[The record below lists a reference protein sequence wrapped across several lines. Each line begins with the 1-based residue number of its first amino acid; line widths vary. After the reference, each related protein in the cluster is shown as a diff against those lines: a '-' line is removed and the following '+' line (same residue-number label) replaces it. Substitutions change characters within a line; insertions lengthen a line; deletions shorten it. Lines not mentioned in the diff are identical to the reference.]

1 MTLNELAEAFLAANK
16 NRLSPNTLR
25 AYGYDLGL
33 LYRELSDIAAGEITV
48 THLRAFLQATAELTP
63 STLARRQATL
73 RSCFAWAYKNDLLTA
88 DPTVKLEPVRLPERD
103 PRPLTEEQVETLLAA
118 IPKGE
123 KRNRLLFSLLYETG
137 IRVGEAQ
144 GIMVPHV
151 HLNDVDG
158 GYIRVIGKGDRERI
172 VPLIDAPRSVRLL
185 REILKSLSAVGP
197 LFRGDPRK
205 GGSAGEALDY
215 TTLYYHFERY
225 LEIAQHKKPA
235 LFLSEQE
242 AITIHRL
249 RHTYATQKLRDGI
262 PLPSVRKLMGHK
274 NIQTTLR
281 YAETD
286 LETIKQELVEA
297 RKRRH

>member
-1 MTLNELAEAFLAANK
+1 MTLHELSEAFLAANK

-33 LYRELSDIAAGEITV
+33 LTRDFPDFMAEAITV
-48 THLRAFLQATAELTP
+48 GHLRAFLQVTAELTP

-73 RSCFAWAYKNDLLTA
+73 RSCFSWGYKNDLIPS
-88 DPTVKLEPVRLPERD
+88 DPTVKLEPVRLPERN

-137 IRVGEAQ
+137 IRVGEAR
-144 GIMVPHV
+144 GILVPHV

-158 GYIRVIGKGDRERI
+158 GYLRVIGKGDRERI

-205 GGSAGEALDY
+205 GGNAREALDY

-225 LEIAQHKKPA
+225 LEIARYKKPA
-235 LFLSEQE
+235 LFLSEQG

-286 LETIKQELVEA
+286 LETIKQQLVEA

>member
-1 MTLNELAEAFLAANK
+1 M
-16 NRLSPNTLR
+16 
-25 AYGYDLGL
+25 
-33 LYRELSDIAAGEITV
+33 
-48 THLRAFLQATAELTP
+48 
-63 STLARRQATL
+63 
-73 RSCFAWAYKNDLLTA
+73 
-88 DPTVKLEPVRLPERD
+88 RLPERD
-103 PRPLTEEQVETLLAA
+103 PRPLTAEQVETLLAA
-118 IPKGE
+118 IPTAE

-137 IRVGEAQ
+137 IRVGEAL
-144 GIMVPHV
+144 GILVPHV
-151 HLNDVDG
+151 HLNEVDS
-158 GYIRVIGKGDRERI
+158 GYIRVVGKGDRERI
-172 VPLIDAPRSVRLL
+172 VPLIDAPRTVRLL
-185 REILKSLSAVGP
+185 RETLKALSAVGP

-225 LEIAQHKKPA
+225 LEIARRKKPD
-235 LFLSEQE
+235 LFPSEHE

-286 LETIKQELVEA
+286 LETIKQQLVEA
-297 RKRRH
+297 RKRRR

>member
-1 MTLNELAEAFLAANK
+1 MTIAELAEAFLAANK

-33 LYRELSDIAAGEITV
+33 LSRELPEIV
-48 THLRAFLQATAELTP
+48 AEEVSVVHLRAFLRATAESTP

-73 RSCFAWAYKNDLLTA
+73 RSCFAWAYKNDLLPA

-103 PRPLTEEQVETLLAA
+103 PRPLSEDQVEAMLAA
-118 IPKGE
+118 IPTTH
-123 KRNRLLFSLLYETG
+123 KRNRLLLALLYETG
-137 IRVGEAQ
+137 IRVGEAL
-144 GIMVPHV
+144 GILIPHI
-151 HLNDVDG
+151 HMNDVDG
-158 GYIRVIGKGDRERI
+158 GYIRVLGKGDRERV
-172 VPLIDAPRSVRLL
+172 VPLIDAPKTVRLL
-185 REILKSLSAVGP
+185 REMLKTLGKAGP
-197 LFRGDPRK
+197 LFRGDARK
-205 GGSAGEALDY
+205 GGSAGEAVDY

-225 LEIAQHKKPA
+225 LEIARQKKPA
-235 LFLSEQE
+235 LFETEAE

-274 NIQTTLR
+274 NLQTTLR

-286 LETIKQELVEA
+286 LETIKQQLVEA
-297 RKRRH
+297 RKRRR

>member
-1 MTLNELAEAFLAANK
+1 MTLNELAQAFLAANK
-16 NRLSPNTLR
+16 SRLSRNTLR

-33 LYRELSDIAAGEITV
+33 LARELPDITTEEITLA
-48 THLRAFLQATAELTP
+48 HLRAFLQVAAELTP

-73 RSCFAWAYKNDLLTA
+73 RSCFAWAYKNDLLPA

-103 PRPLTEEQVETLLAA
+103 PRPLTAEQVEALLAV
-118 IPKGE
+118 IPTAE
-123 KRNRLLFSLLYETG
+123 KRNRLLLALLYETG
-137 IRVGEAQ
+137 IRVGEAL
-144 GIMVPHV
+144 GILVPHV
-151 HLNDVDG
+151 HLNEVDG
-158 GYIRVIGKGDRERI
+158 GYLRVIGKGERERI
-172 VPLIDAPRSVRLL
+172 VPLIDAPRTVRLL
-185 REILKSLSAVGP
+185 RETLKSLSAVGP

-225 LEIAQHKKPA
+225 LEIVRQNKPA
-235 LFLSEQE
+235 LFESEHE
-242 AITIHRL
+242 TITIHRL

-286 LETIKQELVEA
+286 LETIKQQLVEA
-297 RKRRH
+297 RKRRR

>member
-1 MTLNELAEAFLAANK
+1 MTLNELAVAFLTAKK

-25 AYGYDLGL
+25 AYSYDLGL
-33 LYRELSDIAAGEITV
+33 LVRELPAAVAEEVTV
-48 THLRAFLQATAELTP
+48 AHLRAFLQATAELTP

-73 RSCFAWAYKNDLLTA
+73 RSCFSWGYKNDLLPS
-88 DPTVKLEPVRLPERD
+88 DPTVKLEPVRLPERE
-103 PRPLTEEQVETLLAA
+103 PRPLTAEQVETLLAV
-118 IPKGE
+118 IPTVE

-137 IRVGEAQ
+137 IRVGKAL
-144 GIMVPHV
+144 GILVPHV

-172 VPLIDAPRSVRLL
+172 VPLIDAPRTVRLL
-185 REILKSLSAVGP
+185 RETLKSLSAVGP

-205 GGSAGEALDY
+205 GGSMGEALDY

-225 LEIAQHKKPA
+225 LEIARQKKPA

-249 RHTYATQKLRDGI
+249 RHTYATQKLRDGV

-286 LETIKQELVEA
+286 LETIKQQLVEA
-297 RKRRH
+297 PKRRH